1 MSVPAPELASPL
13 NPPLPAAKGEALRW
27 GRLSGSAKALALA
40 AAAGNAD
47 GPLIVATPDPLSAQ
61 RLIEELI
68 FFTPASAP
76 QDCLPRLFP
85 DWETLPYDR
94 FSPLQ
99 DIVSERLAALV
110 DLPDL
115 GRGVLVAPVATL
127 MHRLLPRDFL
137 LSHSLS
143 LRRRQTL
150 PEAFRERL
158 VERGYRV
165 VSQVAEPGDLAVRG
179 SLLDLYPMGAAAP
192 CRLDLFDN
200 EIDSIRTFDV
210 ETQRSLEEVEAI
222 RILPARETPLTPHAI
237 DAFQDNW
244 RLRFKGNPNRCPVY
258 EDVGQGL
265 APAGIEY
272 FLPLFYESTDSLFD
286 YAPASAVVA
295 LEEGVAAAAQ
305 EFWDL
310 AEARHEQG
318 REDDS
323 RPLLA
328 PEELFETP
336 ERLFQRLESF
346 PQARLSA
353 ASAAGPQGVDFAAQ
367 PPPKLPVE
375 SRARAPLA
383 LFSRFRE
390 GFPGRILLVAESL
403 GRRETIR
410 ELFQNEKARPVLCQ
424 DWEEFAAGDAALA
437 LTVAPLERGATLERP
452 ALAVVSESQLFGER
466 AQQRRLRKRR
476 QPPADSVV
484 SNLTQLSIGAPV
496 VHEEHGVGRYR
507 GLATLTVD
515 GLKGEFLCLEYDRGD
530 KLYLPVAALELVS
543 RFVGVDPEHAPLH
556 RLGSGQW
563 LKVKRKAMAR
573 ACDVAAE
580 LLELHAR
587 RALAGGH
594 PFVVDEDAYSAFVA
608 EFPFEE
614 TPGQVE
620 AIDGTLEDMR
630 APAPMD
636 RLVCGDSGFGKTE
649 VAMRAAFVAAL
660 NHKQA
665 VLLAPTTLLAQQH
678 GRNFKDRFADWP
690 VRVETLSRFIPGKAQ
705 AEVIAGLKEGVVDI
719 VIGTHKLLRDD
730 IVFKNLGLV
739 IIDEEHRFGVRQKE
753 KLKSLRAEVDVL
765 TLTATPI
772 PRTLNLAL
780 SELRALSVIAT
791 PPSKRLPVKIFVRE
805 WDDALIREA
814 MLREIKRGGQV
825 YFVHNKV
832 ETIEKAAKQ
841 AARLAP
847 EARVRLAHG
856 QMPEKQLEQV
866 MLDFYHLRFNVL
878 VCTTIIET
886 GIDVPT
892 ANTIIIDR
900 ADRFG
905 LAQLYQLRGRVGRSR
920 HRAYAYLITPPR
932 SQLNEDARKR
942 LEAIEALEELGT
954 GFTLAVQDLEIRG
967 VGELLGDEQS
977 GTIQQIGFGVYMDLL
992 QRAVSSLRAGRQPRL
1007 EGPLARGEA
1016 IDLRVP
1022 ALIPDDYLPDVHG
1035 RLIMYKRI
1043 AGAADQAAL
1052 GDLQVECI
1060 DRFGMLPEPL
1070 KNLFR
1075 LAALKQDARALGVGK
1090 IELGEK
1096 GGRVAFHEGT
1106 SVAPEQVLELV
1117 LGRPDLYKLGKGG
1130 DTLKIL
1136 QGAPDAEGRF
1146 RFVGEL
1152 LRNLSPEGR
1161 A

>member
-1 MSVPAPELASPL
+1 M
-13 NPPLPAAKGEALRW
+13 
-27 GRLSGSAKALALA
+27 
-40 AAAGNAD
+40 
-47 GPLIVATPDPLSAQ
+47 
-61 RLIEELI
+61 
-68 FFTPASAP
+68 
-76 QDCLPRLFP
+76 
-85 DWETLPYDR
+85 
-94 FSPLQ
+94 
-99 DIVSERLAALV
+99 
-110 DLPDL
+110 
-115 GRGVLVAPVATL
+115 
-127 MHRLLPRDFL
+127 
-137 LSHSLS
+137 
-143 LRRRQTL
+143 
-150 PEAFRERL
+150 
-158 VERGYRV
+158 
-165 VSQVAEPGDLAVRG
+165 
-179 SLLDLYPMGAAAP
+179 
-192 CRLDLFDN
+192 
-200 EIDSIRTFDV
+200 
-210 ETQRSLEEVEAI
+210 ETQRSLEEVDAI
-222 RILPARETPLTPHAI
+222 RILPARETPQTPQAI
-237 DAFQDNW
+237 DAFQDKW
-244 RLRFKGNPNRCPVY
+244 RLRFQGNPNRCPVY

-272 FLPLFYESTDSLFD
+272 FLPLFYENTDSLFD
-286 YAPASAVVA
+286 YAPAGAVVA
-295 LEEGVAAAAQ
+295 LEEGVETAAQ
-305 EFWDL
+305 EFWAL

-318 REDDS
+318 RGDDS

-336 ERLFQRLESF
+336 ERLFQRLEAF

-353 ASAAGPQGVDFAAQ
+353 ASAAAPQGVDFAVQ
-367 PPPKLPVE
+367 PPPKLPVD

-383 LFSRFRE
+383 LFRRFME

-410 ELFQNEKARPVLCQ
+410 ELFQNEKTRPVLCR
-424 DWEEFAAGDAALA
+424 DWEEFVAGDAALA
-437 LTVAPLERGATLERP
+437 LTVAPLERGATLEQP

-563 LKVKRKAMAR
+563 LKAKRKALAR

-614 TPGQVE
+614 TPGQME
-620 AIDGTLEDMR
+620 AIDGALEDMR

-649 VAMRAAFVAAL
+649 VAMRAAFVAAQ

-678 GRNFKDRFADWP
+678 GRNFRDRFADWP

-705 AEVIAGLKEGVVDI
+705 AEVIAGLKEGLVDI

-805 WDDALIREA
+805 WDEALLREA

-825 YFVHNKV
+825 YFVHNKI
-832 ETIEKAAKQ
+832 ETIEKAAAQ
-841 AARLAP
+841 VARLAP

-932 SQLNEDARKR
+932 AQLNEDARKR
-942 LEAIEALEELGT
+942 IEAIEALEELGT

-977 GTIQQIGFGVYMDLL
+977 GTIQQIGFGVYTDLL

-1022 ALIPDDYLPDVHG
+1022 ALIPDDYLPDVHA

-1043 AGAADQAAL
+1043 AGAVDPAAL
-1052 GDLQVECI
+1052 RDLQVECI
-1060 DRFGMLPEPL
+1060 DRFGLLPEPL

-1090 IELGEK
+1090 IDLGEK
-1096 GGRVAFHEGT
+1096 GGRVVFHEGT
-1106 SVAPEQVLELV
+1106 GVAPEQMLELV

-1130 DTLKIL
+1130 DTLRIL
-1136 QGAPDAEGRF
+1136 QGAPDVEGRF

>member
-1 MSVPAPELASPL
+1 MARGRSGGGRLDVAAQLGVEARGALEAGRVEVGEVGL
-13 NPPLPAAKGEALRW
+13 DLPAA
-27 GRLSGSAKALALA
+27 
-40 AAAGNAD
+40 
-47 GPLIVATPDPLSAQ
+47 
-61 RLIEELI
+61 
-68 FFTPASAP
+68 
-76 QDCLPRLFP
+76 
-85 DWETLPYDR
+85 
-94 FSPLQ
+94 
-99 DIVSERLAALV
+99 
-110 DLPDL
+110 
-115 GRGVLVAPVATL
+115 
-127 MHRLLPRDFL
+127 
-137 LSHSLS
+137 
-143 LRRRQTL
+143 
-150 PEAFRERL
+150 
-158 VERGYRV
+158 
-165 VSQVAEPGDLAVRG
+165 
-179 SLLDLYPMGAAAP
+179 
-192 CRLDLFDN
+192 
-200 EIDSIRTFDV
+200 
-210 ETQRSLEEVEAI
+210 
-222 RILPARETPLTPHAI
+222 
-237 DAFQDNW
+237 
-244 RLRFKGNPNRCPVY
+244 
-258 EDVGQGL
+258 
-265 APAGIEY
+265 
-272 FLPLFYESTDSLFD
+272 
-286 YAPASAVVA
+286 
-295 LEEGVAAAAQ
+295 
-305 EFWDL
+305 
-310 AEARHEQG
+310 
-318 REDDS
+318 
-323 RPLLA
+323 
-328 PEELFETP
+328 
-336 ERLFQRLESF
+336 
-346 PQARLSA
+346 
-353 ASAAGPQGVDFAAQ
+353 
-367 PPPKLPVE
+367 
-375 SRARAPLA
+375 
-383 LFSRFRE
+383 
-390 GFPGRILLVAESL
+390 
-403 GRRETIR
+403 
-410 ELFQNEKARPVLCQ
+410 
-424 DWEEFAAGDAALA
+424 
-437 LTVAPLERGATLERP
+437 
-452 ALAVVSESQLFGER
+452 R

-563 LKVKRKAMAR
+563 LKAKRKALAR

-580 LLELHAR
+580 LLESHAR

-614 TPGQVE
+614 TPGQME
-620 AIDGTLEDMR
+620 AIDGALEDMR

-649 VAMRAAFVAAL
+649 VAMRAAFVAVQ
-660 NHKQA
+660 NHEQA

-678 GRNFKDRFADWP
+678 GRNFQDRFADWP

-705 AEVIAGLKEGVVDI
+705 AEVIAGLKEGLVDI
-719 VIGTHKLLRDD
+719 VIGTHKLLRSD

-805 WDDALIREA
+805 WDEALLREA

-825 YFVHNKV
+825 YFVHNKI
-832 ETIEKAAKQ
+832 ETIEKAMEQ
-841 AARLAP
+841 VARLAP
-847 EARVRLAHG
+847 EARARLAHG

-932 SQLNEDARKR
+932 PQLNEDARKR

-954 GFTLAVQDLEIRG
+954 GFTLAVQDMEIRG

-977 GTIQQIGFGVYMDLL
+977 GTIQQIGFGVYTDLL

-1022 ALIPDDYLPDVHG
+1022 ALIPDDYLPDVHA

-1052 GDLQVECI
+1052 RDLQVECI
-1060 DRFGMLPEPL
+1060 DRFGLLPEPL

-1075 LAALKQDARALGVGK
+1075 LAELKQDARALGVGK
-1090 IELGEK
+1090 IDLGEK
-1096 GGRVAFHEGT
+1096 GGRVVFHEGT
-1106 SVAPEQVLELV
+1106 SVAPEQMLELV

-1130 DTLKIL
+1130 DTLRIL
-1136 QGAPDAEGRF
+1136 QGAPDVEGRF

>member
-1 MSVPAPELASPL
+1 M
-13 NPPLPAAKGEALRW
+13 RW

-40 AAAGNAD
+40 AAAEKAG
-47 GPLIVATPDPLSAQ
+47 GPLIVATPDPLAAQ
-61 RLIEELI
+61 RLLEELV
-68 FFTPASAP
+68 FFTPAAAL
-76 QDCLPRLFP
+76 QRRRPRLFP

-99 DIVSERLAALV
+99 DIVSERLATLV
-110 DLPDL
+110 ALPDL
-115 GRGVLVAPVATL
+115 GQGVLVAPVATL

-143 LRRRQTL
+143 LRRGQIL

-165 VSQVAEPGDLAVRG
+165 VSQVAEHGDLAVRG
-179 SLLDLYPMGAAAP
+179 SLLDLYPMGGAAP

-222 RILPARETPLTPHAI
+222 RILPARETPLTPQAI

-244 RLRFKGNPNRCPVY
+244 RLRFQGNPNRCPVY

-265 APAGIEY
+265 APAGLEY
-272 FLPLFYESTDSLFD
+272 FLPLFYERTDSLFD
-286 YAPASAVVA
+286 YAPAGAVVA
-295 LEEGVAAAAQ
+295 LEEGVEAAAR
-305 EFWDL
+305 EFWAL

-318 REDDS
+318 QGDDS

-336 ERLFQRLESF
+336 EGLFQRLEAF
-346 PQARLSA
+346 PQARLSG
-353 ASAAGPQGVDFAAQ
+353 ASATGPQGVDFAVQ

-375 SRARAPLA
+375 SRARTPLA
-383 LFSRFRE
+383 LFRRFME

-410 ELFQNEKARPVLCQ
+410 ELFQNEKARPALCR
-424 DWEEFAAGDAALA
+424 DWEEFAAGDAPLA

-452 ALAVVSESQLFGER
+452 AIAVVSEAQLFGER

-476 QPPADSVV
+476 QSPDSVV

-496 VHEEHGVGRYR
+496 VHEEHGVGRYQ

-515 GLKGEFLCLEYDRGD
+515 GMKGEFLCLEYDRGD

-543 RFVGVDPEHAPLH
+543 RYVGADPEHAPLH

-563 LKVKRKAMAR
+563 LKVKRKALAR

-587 RALAGGH
+587 RALAGGY

-614 TPGQVE
+614 TPGQME
-620 AIDGTLEDMR
+620 AIDGALEDMR

-649 VAMRAAFVAAL
+649 VAMRAAFVAVQ

-678 GRNFKDRFADWP
+678 GRNFQDRFADWP

-705 AEVIAGLKEGVVDI
+705 AETLAGLKEGLVDI

-805 WDDALIREA
+805 WDEALLREA

-825 YFVHNKV
+825 YFVHNKI
-832 ETIEKAAKQ
+832 ETIEKAAEQ
-841 AARLAP
+841 VARLVP
-847 EARVRLAHG
+847 EARARLAHG

-905 LAQLYQLRGRVGRSR
+905 LAQLYQLRGRVGRSH
-920 HRAYAYLITPPR
+920 HRAYAYLIAPPR
-932 SQLNEDARKR
+932 PQLNEDARKR

-992 QRAVSSLRAGRQPRL
+992 QRAVRSLRAGRQPRL

-1016 IDLRVP
+1016 IDLRAP
-1022 ALIPDDYLPDVHG
+1022 ALIPDDYLPDVHA

-1043 AGAADQAAL
+1043 AGAPGQAAL
-1052 GDLQVECI
+1052 RDLQVECI
-1060 DRFGMLPEPL
+1060 DRFGLLPEPL

-1075 LAALKQDARALGVGK
+1075 LAELKQDARALGVSK

-1096 GGRVAFHEGT
+1096 GGRVVFHEGA

-1117 LGRPDLYKLGKGG
+1117 LGRPDLYKLGRGG

-1136 QGAPDAEGRF
+1136 QGAPEVEGRF

>member
-1 MSVPAPELASPL
+1 M
-13 NPPLPAAKGEALRW
+13 
-27 GRLSGSAKALALA
+27 
-40 AAAGNAD
+40 
-47 GPLIVATPDPLSAQ
+47 
-61 RLIEELI
+61 
-68 FFTPASAP
+68 
-76 QDCLPRLFP
+76 
-85 DWETLPYDR
+85 
-94 FSPLQ
+94 
-99 DIVSERLAALV
+99 
-110 DLPDL
+110 
-115 GRGVLVAPVATL
+115 
-127 MHRLLPRDFL
+127 
-137 LSHSLS
+137 
-143 LRRRQTL
+143 
-150 PEAFRERL
+150 
-158 VERGYRV
+158 
-165 VSQVAEPGDLAVRG
+165 
-179 SLLDLYPMGAAAP
+179 
-192 CRLDLFDN
+192 
-200 EIDSIRTFDV
+200 
-210 ETQRSLEEVEAI
+210 
-222 RILPARETPLTPHAI
+222 
-237 DAFQDNW
+237 
-244 RLRFKGNPNRCPVY
+244 
-258 EDVGQGL
+258 
-265 APAGIEY
+265 
-272 FLPLFYESTDSLFD
+272 
-286 YAPASAVVA
+286 
-295 LEEGVAAAAQ
+295 
-305 EFWDL
+305 
-310 AEARHEQG
+310 
-318 REDDS
+318 
-323 RPLLA
+323 
-328 PEELFETP
+328 
-336 ERLFQRLESF
+336 
-346 PQARLSA
+346 
-353 ASAAGPQGVDFAAQ
+353 
-367 PPPKLPVE
+367 
-375 SRARAPLA
+375 
-383 LFSRFRE
+383 
-390 GFPGRILLVAESL
+390 
-403 GRRETIR
+403 
-410 ELFQNEKARPVLCQ
+410 
-424 DWEEFAAGDAALA
+424 
-437 LTVAPLERGATLERP
+437 
-452 ALAVVSESQLFGER
+452 VSESQLFGER

-563 LKVKRKAMAR
+563 LKAKRKALAR

-614 TPGQVE
+614 TPGQME
-620 AIDGTLEDMR
+620 AIDGALEDMR

-649 VAMRAAFVAAL
+649 VAMRAAFVAVQ

-678 GRNFKDRFADWP
+678 GRNFQDRFADWP

-705 AEVIAGLKEGVVDI
+705 AEMIAGLKEGLVDI
-719 VIGTHKLLRDD
+719 VIGTHKLLRND

-805 WDDALIREA
+805 WDEALLREA

-825 YFVHNKV
+825 YFVHNKI
-832 ETIEKAAKQ
+832 ETIEKAAAQ
-841 AARLAP
+841 VARLAP
-847 EARVRLAHG
+847 EARTRLAHG

-932 SQLNEDARKR
+932 AQLNEDARKR
-942 LEAIEALEELGT
+942 LEAIEALEELGA
-954 GFTLAVQDLEIRG
+954 GFTLAVQDMEIRG

-977 GTIQQIGFGVYMDLL
+977 GTIQQIGFGVYTDLL

-1022 ALIPDDYLPDVHG
+1022 ALIPDDYLPDVHA

-1043 AGAADQAAL
+1043 AGAPGQAAL
-1052 GDLQVECI
+1052 QDLQVECI
-1060 DRFGMLPEPL
+1060 DRFGLLPEPL

-1075 LAALKQDARALGVGK
+1075 LAALKQDARALGVSK
-1090 IELGEK
+1090 IDLGEK
-1096 GGRVAFHEGT
+1096 GGRVVFREGT
-1106 SVAPEQVLELV
+1106 GVAPEQMLELV

-1130 DTLKIL
+1130 DTLRIL
-1136 QGAPDAEGRF
+1136 QGAPDVEGRF

>member
-27 GRLSGSAKALALA
+27 GRLSSSAKALALA
-40 AAAGNAD
+40 AAAGKAG

-61 RLIEELI
+61 RLIEELV

-76 QDCLPRLFP
+76 QHCLPRLFP

-99 DIVSERLAALV
+99 DIVSERLATLAA
-110 DLPDL
+110 LPDL
-115 GRGVLVAPVATL
+115 GQGVLVAPVATL

-143 LRRRQTL
+143 LRRGQTL
-150 PEAFRERL
+150 PEAFREQL
-158 VERGYRV
+158 LERGYRV
-165 VSQVAEPGDLAVRG
+165 VPQVAEHGDLAVRG

-210 ETQRSLEEVEAI
+210 ETQRSLEEVEAV
-222 RILPARETPLTPHAI
+222 RILPARETPQTPHAI

-244 RLRFKGNPNRCPVY
+244 RLRFQGNPNRCPVY
-258 EDVGQGL
+258 EDVGKGL

-272 FLPLFYESTDSLFD
+272 FLPLFYENTDSLFD
-286 YAPASAVVA
+286 YAPAGAVVA
-295 LEEGVAAAAQ
+295 LEEGVETAAQ

-318 REDDS
+318 RGDDS

-336 ERLFQRLESF
+336 ERLFQRLEAF

-353 ASAAGPQGVDFAAQ
+353 ASAAAPQGVDFAVQ
-367 PPPKLPVE
+367 PPPKLPVD
-375 SRARAPLA
+375 SRARVPLA
-383 LFSRFRE
+383 LFHRFME

-410 ELFQNEKARPVLCQ
+410 ELFQNEKTRPVLCR

-437 LTVAPLERGATLERP
+437 LTVAPLERGATLEQP

-563 LKVKRKAMAR
+563 LKAKRKALAR

-580 LLELHAR
+580 LLESHAR

-594 PFVVDEDAYSAFVA
+594 PFVVDEDAYAAFVA

-614 TPGQVE
+614 TPGQME
-620 AIDGTLEDMR
+620 AIDGALEDMR

-649 VAMRAAFVAAL
+649 VAMRAAFVAVQ

-678 GRNFKDRFADWP
+678 GRNFQDRFADWP

-705 AEVIAGLKEGVVDI
+705 AEVIAGLKEGLVDI
-719 VIGTHKLLRDD
+719 VIGTHKLLRSD

-805 WDDALIREA
+805 WDEALLREA

-825 YFVHNKV
+825 YFVHNKI
-832 ETIEKAAKQ
+832 ETIEKAAAQ
-841 AARLAP
+841 VARLAP
-847 EARVRLAHG
+847 EARARLAHG

-932 SQLNEDARKR
+932 PQLNEDARKR

-954 GFTLAVQDLEIRG
+954 GFTLAVQDMEIRG

-977 GTIQQIGFGVYMDLL
+977 GTIQQIGFGVYTDLL

-1022 ALIPDDYLPDVHG
+1022 ALIPDDYLPDVHA

-1043 AGAADQAAL
+1043 AGAPGQAAL
-1052 GDLQVECI
+1052 RDLQVECV
-1060 DRFGMLPEPL
+1060 DRFGLLPEPL

-1075 LAALKQDARALGVGK
+1075 LAELKQDARALGVGK
-1090 IELGEK
+1090 IDLGEK
-1096 GGRVAFHEGT
+1096 GGRVVFHEGT
-1106 SVAPEQVLELV
+1106 SVAPEQMLELV

-1130 DTLKIL
+1130 DTLRIL
-1136 QGAPDAEGRF
+1136 QGAPDVEGRF